1 MSFASRPSVLHS
13 FFYLYS
19 FLLSTYSHFGFEILT
34 SSDILLET
42 FNSSLTSVTF
52 RALGQKFKLSLCGD
66 ANVLHPQAVAKLVD
80 GHHAETNIP
89 IHRDTIFSGI
99 ANNMAD
105 HRVNAAKVNEVW
117 IIHIRSSNNLVS
129 VEPLR
134 WYRPGSDRKSMVVYK
149 GFNQPDWNFAL
160 HQHSSVSGGEAKT
173 FAQSKFP
180 LHENKVNDLFTRRQ
194 RKSARNTRGNF
205 HKLHGHK
212 YDLEKPNHIENVF
225 FNNTLHGN
233 SSFPKRMRR
242 SSDSASPSPT
252 ECDLMSIVDFNLYKQ
267 LGSDPQL
274 VISALIIAYKHV
286 DEIFRK
292 TKFGDVTNCGIVIKE
307 FRIYSNYTYENQHF
321 NSRNTNNVMD
331 SGVFLD
337 IMRNSTGSSHFYNF
351 CLVHLNCK
359 KTFSKFESGMSYWAQ
374 VSDDHWSAGVCGVYY
389 DENLTP
395 SPSNLLVTTESSD
408 LGIRLIDYA
417 LAIAHEIGHAW
428 GSHHD
433 NRTNGC
439 HTGPHLMKSR
449 ALPGNFIHTAKFS
462 PCSVKSISAL
472 LEIRRKNCFQDS
484 TASPS
489 TCLSDLASA
498 RNSKTQTSD
507 NTRRPE
513 TTEHTDN
520 VDLCCTATQTTNV
533 SSNAQL
539 PCSLSNKDNCTVA
552 PAGHPYGDVSY

>member
-160 HQHSSVSGGEAKT
+160 HQHSSVSGGEAKVKDIT
-173 FAQSKFP
+173 GDGVTPRKFSNDTP
-180 LHENKVNDLFTRRQ
+180 GVKINFDFDFKTQNSTDMFNSNESLRPNKTDVGRTKFSTPTELLYVLRHSHKANFRLDENKVNDLFTRRQ

-408 LGIRLIDYA
+408 LGIRLI
-417 LAIAHEIGHAW
+417 
-428 GSHHD
+428 
-433 NRTNGC
+433 
-439 HTGPHLMKSR
+439 
-449 ALPGNFIHTAKFS
+449 
-462 PCSVKSISAL
+462 VKSL
-472 LEIRRKNCFQDS
+472 FLFEFF
-484 TASPS
+484 
-489 TCLSDLASA
+489 
-498 RNSKTQTSD
+498 
-507 NTRRPE
+507 
-513 TTEHTDN
+513 
-520 VDLCCTATQTTNV
+520 
-533 SSNAQL
+533 SNFLFCAD
-539 PCSLSNKDNCTVA
+539 P
-552 PAGHPYGDVSY
+552 